1 MPLITSKTALC
12 NDLCL
17 FSDICTVRLDFE
29 AFITAGPTTTDDTTA
44 CVDSFKATAS
54 PSGQTTPSICGL
66 NTGDHSKI
74 NLKYIFLLH
83 INRFYSNTICPFYF
97 PK

>member
-1 MPLITSKTALC
+1 MPLITSKTALPLC

-54 PSGQTTPSICGL
+54 PSGFATPSICGL
-66 NTGDHSKI
+66 NTGSHSKI
-74 NLKYIFLLH
+74 
-83 INRFYSNTICPFYF
+83 T
-97 PK
+97 

>member
-1 MPLITSKTALC
+1 MVVLVITSPRPLGDQEFLGTKIFV
-12 NDLCL
+12 

-29 AFITAGPTTTDDTTA
+29 SFITAGPTATDDSTA
-44 CVDSFKATAS
+44 CVDSFKVTAS

-74 NLKYIFLLH
+74 KVEI
-83 INRFYSNTICPFYF
+83 IW
-97 PK
+97 

>member
-1 MPLITSKTALC
+1 MIKQKLC
-12 NDLCL
+12 F
-17 FSDICTVRLDFE
+17 FSDVCTVRLDFE
-29 AFITAGPTTTDDTTA
+29 SFITAGPTTTNDATA

-74 NLKYIFLLH
+74 NLKCIQPLSTARFQFMQIFEAVQKGLH
-83 INRFYSNTICPFYF
+83 NPVL
-97 PK
+97 